1 MMFPPLIGHGME
13 KLLADSRIS
22 KYQIKLVSQKCMSII
37 NLMDLNKYRS
47 APSLD
52 RNQIKKLKIE
62 IENKLSQ
69 CDWITVGVM
78 ADSVLDA
85 IKALYSITNR
95 YSSIKFQK
103 FSSLR
108 AEGSVFLKAN
118 QKNGFV
124 YMRSENGLGQGI
136 LLTCQYD
143 DQTLGAQ
150 TYGPF
155 PLNFFAID

>member
-1 MMFPPLIGHGME
+1 MSIN
-13 KLLADSRIS
+13 KLL
-22 KYQIKLVSQKCMSII
+22 
-37 NLMDLNKYRS
+37 DLNKYRS
-47 APSLD
+47 APTLD
-52 RNQIKKLKIE
+52 LIQIKKLLLE

-78 ADSVLDA
+78 ADRDLDA
-85 IKALYSITNR
+85 IKALCSITKR
-95 YSSIKFQK
+95 YSSIKFQN
-103 FSSLR
+103 FSNLR

-124 YMRSENGLGQGI
+124 YIRSENGLGQGI

-143 DQTLGAQ
+143 DQTISSQ

-155 PLNFFAID
+155 PLNFFVIN